1 MNFDVGYVK
10 EMQTTRL
17 LAHSLGNYCL
27 IVNPARLVQELKA
40 LRIAGLW
47 LFQAFLLNMCIF
59 TDRRHN
65 RSMGP

>member
-1 MNFDVGYVK
+1 MGYVK
-10 EMQTTRL
+10 EKQTTRL
-17 LAHSLGNYCL
+17 LADSLGKSCL
-27 IVNPARLVQELKA
+27 NVNPEGLVQGLKA

-65 RSMGP
+65 GTMGP